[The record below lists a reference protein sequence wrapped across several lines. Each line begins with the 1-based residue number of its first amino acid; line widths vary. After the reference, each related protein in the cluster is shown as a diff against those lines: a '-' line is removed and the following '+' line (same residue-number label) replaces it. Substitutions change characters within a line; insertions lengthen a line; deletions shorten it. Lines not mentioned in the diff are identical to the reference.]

1 MARIDE
7 QLQKDIHQEIVEI
20 LKDCL
25 DDKKNVIR
33 RLQAT
38 ITLLVCLLFATFCGI
53 LYFFNEYDY
62 ENTVTSTATNTNDVK
77 NYDKNNT
84 LNTNIS
90 NIKINSGNPFNKN
103 KKK

>member
-1 MARIDE
+1 MAKIDK

-25 DDKKNVIR
+25 NDKKNVIR

-62 ENTVTSTATNTNDVK
+62 ENTITTTTTTKADNK
-77 NYDKNNT
+77 NYQNN
-84 LNTNIS
+84 S
-90 NIKINSGNPFNKN
+90 SINSSIKDIQVNIPKV
-103 KKK
+103 KTEKRK